1 MAVVPYNGHSLSP
14 QAADLVRRIAQR
26 ILDEP
31 ADLMDQVY
39 AAVAAAADEPLR
51 SEPVL
56 AAEVAAST
64 RANVLHWAAS
74 IERDPGGRVPA
85 NLTPEVLGI
94 AREAFRRGIE
104 QTVYTTYHA
113 GQNVVQAHWMRT
125 AFALSADPAVLR
137 QALTAG
143 SESVA
148 GFVEDMVAVLSEQLR
163 RERADLAR
171 SSHARRFEV
180 VSLILDSAPI
190 TTGRASTQL
199 GYDLRRRHTA
209 AVLWTDPRRPDQAA
223 LAAAAEVLGPVTGA
237 RQVLTVIASSSS
249 VWAWLAAAA
258 DTDAGAITAATAAQP
273 AVRVAV
279 GPAGTGADGFRR
291 SHFDA
296 VATQRLMS
304 RRPDLRVARFADVQ
318 LVALAL
324 ADEQRAREFVAR
336 TLGTLADADRELRDT
351 LCVYIAEQFSAARA
365 ARALYTHRNTVL
377 NRLQRAERLLPLPL
391 AGHGLEVGVALEIAQ
406 WLGTQPP
413 VQVSGGLTGAPIT
426 ILISPLTR
434 GTRKGRAHHHRPP
447 RSLWGDCAYFPCH
460 FQRGSCSYHGW
471 PDHGRERDAGGG
483 RRPHGQ
489 LCRAR

>member
-1 MAVVPYNGHSLSP
+1 MAVVPEAGEPLSP
-14 QAADLVRRIAQR
+14 QAADLVRRVAQVF
-26 ILDEP
+26 LDEP
-31 ADLMDQVY
+31 ADLMAEAH
-39 AAVAAAADEPLR
+39 AAVSAAADEPLR

-64 RANVLHWAAS
+64 RSNVLHWAAG
-74 IERDPGGRVPA
+74 IARDPGGRVPA

-113 GQNVVQAHWMRT
+113 GQNVVQAYWMRT

-137 QALTAG
+137 QALAAG
-143 SESVA
+143 SASVA
-148 GFVEDMVAVLSEQLR
+148 GFVEDMVAALSEQLR

-190 TTGRASTQL
+190 TTGRAGAQL

-223 LAAAAEVLGPVTGA
+223 LAAAAEALGPVTRA

-258 DTDAGAITAATAAQP
+258 DTGAAAITAATAAHP

-279 GPAGTGADGFRR
+279 GPSGTGADGFRR

-324 ADEQRAREFVAR
+324 ADEQGAREFVAR
-336 TLGTLADADRELRDT
+336 TLGTLADADPDLRDT
-351 LCVYIAEQFSAARA
+351 LCVYIGEQFSAARA

-391 AGHGLEVGVALEIAQ
+391 AGHGLEIGVALEIAQ
-406 WLGTQPP
+406 WLGTQP
-413 VQVSGGLTGAPIT
+413 
-426 ILISPLTR
+426 
-434 GTRKGRAHHHRPP
+434 
-447 RSLWGDCAYFPCH
+447 
-460 FQRGSCSYHGW
+460 GSATH
-471 PDHGRERDAGGG
+471 AG
-483 RRPHGQ
+483 
-489 LCRAR
+489 

>member
-1 MAVVPYNGHSLSP
+1 M
-14 QAADLVRRIAQR
+14 
-26 ILDEP
+26 
-31 ADLMDQVY
+31 
-39 AAVAAAADEPLR
+39 
-51 SEPVL
+51 L

-64 RANVLHWAAS
+64 RSNVLHWAAG
-74 IERDPGGRVPA
+74 IARDPGGRVPA

-113 GQNVVQAHWMRT
+113 GQNVVQAYWMRT

-137 QALTAG
+137 QAVAAG
-143 SESVA
+143 SASLA
-148 GFVEDMVAVLSEQLR
+148 DFVEDMVAALSEQLR

-190 TTGRASTQL
+190 TTGRAGAQL

-223 LAAAAEVLGPVTGA
+223 LAATAEALGPVTRA

-258 DTDAGAITAATAAQP
+258 DTGAAAITAATAAHP

-318 LVALAL
+318 LVTLAL
-324 ADEQRAREFVAR
+324 ADEQGAREFVAR
-336 TLGTLADADRELRDT
+336 TLGTLADADPDLRDT
-351 LCVYIAEQFSAARA
+351 LCVYIGEQFSAARA

-377 NRLQRAERLLPLPL
+377 NRLQRAERLLPHRL
-391 AGHGLEVGVALEIAQ
+391 AGHGLEIGVALEIAQ
-406 WLGTQPP
+406 WLGTQP
-413 VQVSGGLTGAPIT
+413 
-426 ILISPLTR
+426 
-434 GTRKGRAHHHRPP
+434 
-447 RSLWGDCAYFPCH
+447 
-460 FQRGSCSYHGW
+460 GSATH
-471 PDHGRERDAGGG
+471 AG
-483 RRPHGQ
+483 
-489 LCRAR
+489 

>member
-1 MAVVPYNGHSLSP
+1 
-14 QAADLVRRIAQR
+14 
-26 ILDEP
+26 LDEP
-31 ADLMDQVY
+31 ADLMAQVH
-39 AAVAAAADEPLR
+39 AAVSAAADEPLR

-74 IERDPGGRVPA
+74 LERDPGRRVLA
-85 NLTPEVLGI
+85 KLTPEVVGI

-113 GQNVVQAHWMRT
+113 GQNVVWDYWMRT
-125 AFALSADPAVLR
+125 AFALSSDPAVLR
-137 QALTAG
+137 QALAAG
-143 SESVA
+143 SRSLA
-148 GFVEDMVAVLSEQLR
+148 GFVDDMVAALSDQLR
-163 RERADLAR
+163 REHADLVD
-171 SSHARRFEV
+171 SSHARRFEM

-190 TTGRASTQL
+190 SADRAGTQL
-199 GYDLRRRHTA
+199 GYDLRRRHIA
-209 AVLWTDPRRPDQAA
+209 AVMWTDPRRPDQAA
-223 LAAAAEVLGPVTGA
+223 LAHAAEALGLATRA

-249 VWAWLAAAA
+249 VWAWLAAADDA
-258 DTDAGAITAATAAQP
+258 DISAITAATAAHP

-279 GPAGTGADGFRR
+279 GPAGGGADGFRR

-318 LVALAL
+318 LVTLAIQ
-324 ADEQRAREFVAR
+324 DEQRAREFVAR
-336 TLGTLADADRELRDT
+336 TLGKLADADRELRDT

-406 WLGTQPP
+406 WLGT
-413 VQVSGGLTGAPIT
+413 SG
-426 ILISPLTR
+426 S
-434 GTRKGRAHHHRPP
+434 
-447 RSLWGDCAYFPCH
+447 
-460 FQRGSCSYHGW
+460 
-471 PDHGRERDAGGG
+471 
-483 RRPHGQ
+483 
-489 LCRAR
+489 

>member
-1 MAVVPYNGHSLSP
+1 MPDAGEPLSP
-14 QAADLVRRIAQR
+14 QAADLVRRIAR
-26 ILDEP
+26 TVLDEP
-31 ADLMDQVY
+31 ADLMDQVH
-39 AAVAAAADEPLR
+39 AAVSAAADEPLR

-64 RANVLHWAAS
+64 RSNVLHWAAG
-74 IERDPGGRVPA
+74 IARDPGGRVPA

-113 GQNVVQAHWMRT
+113 GQNVVQAYWMRT

-137 QALTAG
+137 QALAAG
-143 SESVA
+143 SASVA
-148 GFVEDMVAVLSEQLR
+148 GFVEDMVAALSEQLR

-190 TTGRASTQL
+190 TTGRAGAQL

-223 LAAAAEVLGPVTGA
+223 LAAAAEALGPVTRA

-258 DTDAGAITAATAAQP
+258 DTGAAAITAATAAHP

-324 ADEQRAREFVAR
+324 ADEQGAREFVAR
-336 TLGTLADADRELRDT
+336 TLGTLADADPDLRDT
-351 LCVYIAEQFSAARA
+351 LCVYIGEQFSAARA

-377 NRLQRAERLLPLPL
+377 NRLQRAERLLPHRL
-391 AGHGLEVGVALEIAQ
+391 AGHGLEIGVALEIAQ
-406 WLGTQPP
+406 WLGTQP
-413 VQVSGGLTGAPIT
+413 
-426 ILISPLTR
+426 
-434 GTRKGRAHHHRPP
+434 
-447 RSLWGDCAYFPCH
+447 
-460 FQRGSCSYHGW
+460 GSATH
-471 PDHGRERDAGGG
+471 AG
-483 RRPHGQ
+483 
-489 LCRAR
+489 

>member
-1 MAVVPYNGHSLSP
+1 MAAVPDAGELLSP
-14 QAADLVRRIAQR
+14 QAADLVRCIAR
-26 ILDEP
+26 VFLDEP
-31 ADLMDQVY
+31 ADLMAEVH
-39 AAVAAAADEPLR
+39 AAVSAAADEPLR

-64 RANVLHWAAS
+64 RANVLHWAVG
-74 IERDPGGRVPA
+74 ILRDPGGRVPA

-113 GQNVVQAHWMRT
+113 GQNVVQSYWMRT
-125 AFALSADPAVLR
+125 AFALSQDPAVLR
-137 QALTAG
+137 QALEAG
-143 SESVA
+143 SRSVA
-148 GFVEDMVAVLSEQLR
+148 GFVDDMVAALSEQLR
-163 RERADLAR
+163 RERAELAR

-180 VSLILDSAPI
+180 VSLILESAPI

-223 LAAAAEVLGPVTGA
+223 LAQAAEALGGVTHA

-258 DTDAGAITAATAAQP
+258 ETDAGAITAATAAHP

-279 GPAGTGADGFRR
+279 GPIGAGVDGFRR

-318 LVALAL
+318 VVTLTIQ
-324 ADEQRAREFVAR
+324 DEQRAREFVAR
-336 TLGTLADADRELRDT
+336 TLGALADADRELRDT
-351 LCVYIAEQFSAARA
+351 LCVYVREQFSAARA

-391 AGHGLEVGVALEIAQ
+391 TGHGLEIGVALEIIQ
-406 WLGTQPP
+406 WLGTQPEP
-413 VQVSGGLTGAPIT
+413 GSAI
-426 ILISPLTR
+426 
-434 GTRKGRAHHHRPP
+434 
-447 RSLWGDCAYFPCH
+447 RS
-460 FQRGSCSYHGW
+460 S
-471 PDHGRERDAGGG
+471 DA
-483 RRPHGQ
+483 RTP
-489 LCRAR
+489 

>member
-1 MAVVPYNGHSLSP
+1 MAVVPEAGEPLSP
-14 QAADLVRRIAQR
+14 QAADLVRRIAR
-26 ILDEP
+26 TVLDEP
-31 ADLMDQVY
+31 ADLMDQVH
-39 AAVAAAADEPLR
+39 AAVSAAADEPLP

-64 RANVLHWAAS
+64 RSNVLHWAAG
-74 IERDPGGRVPA
+74 IARDPGGRVPA

-113 GQNVVQAHWMRT
+113 GQNVVQAYWMRT

-137 QALTAG
+137 QALAAG
-143 SESVA
+143 SASVA
-148 GFVEDMVAVLSEQLR
+148 GFVEDMVAALSEQLR

-190 TTGRASTQL
+190 TTGRAGAQL

-223 LAAAAEVLGPVTGA
+223 LAAAAEALGPVTRA

-258 DTDAGAITAATAAQP
+258 DTGAAAITAATAAHP

-324 ADEQRAREFVAR
+324 ADEQGAREFVAR
-336 TLGTLADADRELRDT
+336 TLGTLADADPDLRDT
-351 LCVYIAEQFSAARA
+351 LCVYIGEQFSAARA

-377 NRLQRAERLLPLPL
+377 NRLQRAERLLPHRL
-391 AGHGLEVGVALEIAQ
+391 AGHGLEIGVALEIAQ
-406 WLGTQPP
+406 WLGTQP
-413 VQVSGGLTGAPIT
+413 
-426 ILISPLTR
+426 
-434 GTRKGRAHHHRPP
+434 
-447 RSLWGDCAYFPCH
+447 
-460 FQRGSCSYHGW
+460 GSATH
-471 PDHGRERDAGGG
+471 AG
-483 RRPHGQ
+483 
-489 LCRAR
+489 

>member
-1 MAVVPYNGHSLSP
+1 MAVVPDAGEALSP
-14 QAADLVRRIAQR
+14 QAAELVRRIAR
-26 ILDEP
+26 GILDEP
-31 ADLMDQVY
+31 ADLMAEVY
-39 AAVAAAADEPLR
+39 AAVSAAADEPLR

-64 RANVLHWAAS
+64 RSNVLHWAAS
-74 IERDPGGRVPA
+74 LERDPGARVPA

-113 GQNVVQAHWMRT
+113 GQNAVQAYWMRT
-125 AFALSADPAVLR
+125 AFALSQDPAVLR
-137 QALTAG
+137 QVLTAG

-148 GFVEDMVAVLSEQLR
+148 GFVEDMVAALSEQLR
-163 RERADLAR
+163 REHAELAR

-190 TTGRASTQL
+190 TTERASTQL

-223 LAAAAEVLGPVTGA
+223 LAAAAEALGPATGA

-258 DTDAGAITAATAAQP
+258 DTAAAALTVATAAQP
-273 AVRVAV
+273 AVRVAA
-279 GPAGTGADGFRR
+279 GPAGAGVDGFRR

-296 VATQRLMS
+296 VATQRLMA
-304 RRPDLRVARFADVQ
+304 RRPDLRAARSADVQ

-324 ADEQRAREFVAR
+324 ADEQHAREFVAR

-351 LCVYIAEQFSAARA
+351 LFVYIGEQFSAARA
-365 ARALYTHRNTVL
+365 ARALYTHRNTIL

-406 WLGTQPP
+406 WLGTQP
-413 VQVSGGLTGAPIT
+413 
-426 ILISPLTR
+426 
-434 GTRKGRAHHHRPP
+434 
-447 RSLWGDCAYFPCH
+447 
-460 FQRGSCSYHGW
+460 GSTAS
-471 PDHGRERDAGGG
+471 DR
-483 RRPHGQ
+483 
-489 LCRAR
+489 

>member
-1 MAVVPYNGHSLSP
+1 MAVVPEAGEPLSP
-14 QAADLVRRIAQR
+14 QAADLVRRIAR
-26 ILDEP
+26 TVLDEP
-31 ADLMDQVY
+31 ADLMDQVH
-39 AAVAAAADEPLR
+39 AAVSAAADEPLR

-64 RANVLHWAAS
+64 RSNVLHWAAG
-74 IERDPGGRVPA
+74 IARDPGGRVPA

-113 GQNVVQAHWMRT
+113 GQNVVQAYWMRT

-137 QALTAG
+137 QALAAG
-143 SESVA
+143 SASVA
-148 GFVEDMVAVLSEQLR
+148 GFVEDMVAALSEQLR
-163 RERADLAR
+163 REHADLAR

-190 TTGRASTQL
+190 TTGRAGAQL

-223 LAAAAEVLGPVTGA
+223 LAAAAEALGPVTRA

-258 DTDAGAITAATAAQP
+258 DTGAAAITAATAAHP

-304 RRPDLRVARFADVQ
+304 RRPDLRVTRFADVQ

-324 ADEQRAREFVAR
+324 ADEQGAREFVAR
-336 TLGTLADADRELRDT
+336 TLGTLADADPDLRDT
-351 LCVYIAEQFSAARA
+351 LCVYIGEQFSAARA

-377 NRLQRAERLLPLPL
+377 NRLQRAERLLPHRL
-391 AGHGLEVGVALEIAQ
+391 AGHGLEIGVALEIAQ
-406 WLGTQPP
+406 WLGTQP
-413 VQVSGGLTGAPIT
+413 
-426 ILISPLTR
+426 
-434 GTRKGRAHHHRPP
+434 
-447 RSLWGDCAYFPCH
+447 
-460 FQRGSCSYHGW
+460 GSATH
-471 PDHGRERDAGGG
+471 AG
-483 RRPHGQ
+483 
-489 LCRAR
+489 

>member
-1 MAVVPYNGHSLSP
+1 MAVVPEAGEPLSP
-14 QAADLVRRIAQR
+14 QAADLVRRIAR
-26 ILDEP
+26 TVLDEP
-31 ADLMDQVY
+31 ADLMDQVH
-39 AAVAAAADEPLR
+39 AAVSAAADEPLR

-64 RANVLHWAAS
+64 RSNVLHWAAG
-74 IERDPGGRVPA
+74 IARDPGGRVPA

-94 AREAFRRGIE
+94 AREAFRRGTE

-113 GQNVVQAHWMRT
+113 GQNVVQAYWMRT

-137 QALTAG
+137 QALAAG
-143 SESVA
+143 SASVA
-148 GFVEDMVAVLSEQLR
+148 GFVEDMVAALSEQLR

-190 TTGRASTQL
+190 TTGRAGAQL

-223 LAAAAEVLGPVTGA
+223 LAATAEALGPVTRA

-258 DTDAGAITAATAAQP
+258 DTGAAAITAATAAHP

-324 ADEQRAREFVAR
+324 ADEQGAREFVAR
-336 TLGTLADADRELRDT
+336 TLGTLADADPDLRDT
-351 LCVYIAEQFSAARA
+351 LCVYIGEQFSAARA

-377 NRLQRAERLLPLPL
+377 NRLQRAERLLPHRL
-391 AGHGLEVGVALEIAQ
+391 AGHGLEIGVALEIAQ
-406 WLGTQPP
+406 WLGTQP
-413 VQVSGGLTGAPIT
+413 
-426 ILISPLTR
+426 
-434 GTRKGRAHHHRPP
+434 
-447 RSLWGDCAYFPCH
+447 
-460 FQRGSCSYHGW
+460 GSATH
-471 PDHGRERDAGGG
+471 
-483 RRPHGQ
+483 
-489 LCRAR
+489 AR